1 MKNIKHLLF
10 LSILC
15 SLALFTNCG
24 DSDDPVAVEE
34 VEEKFTLTVVTSP
47 TEGGSVSYQSGP
59 FTEGTK
65 VTLTATANDNYT
77 FKEWTGA
84 FNGTVNP
91 MELIMNANNSVT
103 AVFEIIDTDGATSD
117 NGAVNNLFGAVFKGS
132 FLQGS
137 LLSFYELDSNLN
149 QTGKSYNATVEDDFG
164 NYTLQAAGLENNIFR
179 VVGDGFYWNEVLNE
193 NSESP
198 INLTSICKIDS
209 NEIINVNVLTHLE
222 RPRFEY
228 LYSQKGYSFDSAKS
242 EAVSDVLGVFGF
254 KNTGIARAEKV
265 GVTGIG
271 NDSKILLAI
280 STLIQGFRTE
290 SEVSEL
296 FTKIAE
302 DIKIDGILSDS
313 NIGNDLAT
321 HLYYMDTT
329 TMLSN
334 FKTRYATRYASDTI
348 NTLNMSFLKKFQDS
362 TDFIK
367 DKELIEFPEFDLAGN
382 KNILNPNNELFTTF
396 FFGVSCVISNKGLN
410 LKVEILNEDGSET
423 KLDDFAFDSQNINWI
438 ISTRNNEFGNAILIP
453 TYQSDGIGTY
463 DVKSIFFG
471 SDSSAIDSSA
481 ISRKH
486 RLNIYYNENMAPA
499 ETRYIDLF

>member
-1 MKNIKHLLF
+1 
-10 LSILC
+10 
-15 SLALFTNCG
+15 
-24 DSDDPVAVEE
+24 
-34 VEEKFTLTVVTSP
+34 
-47 TEGGSVSYQSGP
+47 
-59 FTEGTK
+59 
-65 VTLTATANDNYT
+65 
-77 FKEWTGA
+77 
-84 FNGTVNP
+84 

-103 AVFEIIDTDGATSD
+103 AVFELIDTDGATSD

-137 LLSFYELDSNLN
+137 LLNFYELDSNLN
-149 QTGKSYNATVEDDFG
+149 QTGKSYNATIEDDFG

-193 NSESP
+193 NSDSP
-198 INLTSICKIDS
+198 INLTGICKIDS

-254 KNTGIARAEKV
+254 KNTGITRAEKV

-438 ISTRNNEFGNAILIP
+438 ISTRNNEFGNATLIP

-463 DVKSIFFG
+463 DVQSIFFG
-471 SDSSAIDSSA
+471 SDTSAIDSSA
-481 ISRKH
+481 IPRKH

-499 ETRYIDLF
+499 ETQYIDLF